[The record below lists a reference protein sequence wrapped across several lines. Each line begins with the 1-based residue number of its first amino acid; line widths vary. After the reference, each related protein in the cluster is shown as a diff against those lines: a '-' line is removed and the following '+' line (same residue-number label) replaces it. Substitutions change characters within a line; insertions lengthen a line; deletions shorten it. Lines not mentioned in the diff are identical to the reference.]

1 MPEQRTLLSKDS
13 SAEEIIPV
21 AMAIHELLGL
31 PVTMRSLNRKG
42 VRIEK
47 GWVLDNNYTG
57 PVLEQVLQEN
67 CTIRTIPKSGA
78 YSGIP
83 VVVSPV
89 RDKNGYAIAA
99 IGVVDVV
106 GTIDLGLVFGA
117 YPEIIRQV
125 EACLKGRVT
134 AP

>member
-1 MPEQRTLLSKDS
+1 MEIKISKDS
-13 SAEEIIPV
+13 SAEELIPI
-21 AMAIHELLGL
+21 AMSFHELLGL
-31 PVTMRSLNRKG
+31 PVTMRSLNKKG
-42 VRIEK
+42 IRIEK
-47 GWVLDNNYTG
+47 GKLLDNNYTG

-83 VVVSPV
+83 VVVSPI
-89 RDKNGYAIAA
+89 RDERGYAIAA

-106 GTIDLGLVFGA
+106 GTINLGLVFGD
-117 YPEIIRQV
+117 YPDIINQV
-125 EACLKGRVT
+125 QTCLKGRII

>member
-1 MPEQRTLLSKDS
+1 MFSKDS
-13 SAEEIIPV
+13 SAEELIPI
-21 AMAIHELLGL
+21 AMAVHELLGL
-31 PVTMRSLNRKG
+31 PVTMRSLNKRG

-47 GWVLDNNYTG
+47 GIMLDNNYTG

-67 CTIRTIPKSGA
+67 RVIRVIPRSGA

-83 VVVSPV
+83 VVVAPV
-89 RDKNGYAIAA
+89 RDEKGSAIAA

-106 GTIDLGLVFGA
+106 GTIDLGVVFGN
-117 YPEIIRQV
+117 YPDIITQV
-125 EACLKGRVT
+125 QACLKGRVI

>member
-1 MPEQRTLLSKDS
+1 LEIKISKDS
-13 SAEEIIPV
+13 SAEELIPI
-21 AMAIHELLGL
+21 AMSFHELLGL
-31 PVTMRSLNRKG
+31 PVTMRSLNKKG
-42 VRIEK
+42 IRIEK
-47 GWVLDNNYTG
+47 GKLLDNNYTG

-83 VVVSPV
+83 VVVSPI
-89 RDKNGYAIAA
+89 RDERGYAIAA

-106 GTIDLGLVFGA
+106 GTINLGLVFGD
-117 YPEIIRQV
+117 YPDIINQV
-125 EACLKGRVT
+125 QTCLKGRII

>member
-1 MPEQRTLLSKDS
+1 MLSKDS
-13 SAEEIIPV
+13 SVEEIIPI

-31 PVTMRSLNRKG
+31 PVTMRSLNKKG

-47 GWVLDNNYTG
+47 GKVLDNNYTG
-57 PVLEQVLQEN
+57 PVLEQALQEN
-67 CTIRTIPKSGA
+67 RTIRIIPRNGA

-83 VVVSPV
+83 VVVSPI
-89 RDKNGYAIAA
+89 RDEKGYPIAA

-106 GTIDLGLVFGA
+106 GTIDLGEVFGN
-117 YPEIIRQV
+117 YPDIIAQV
-125 EACLKGRVT
+125 QSCLKGRVT